1 MLAVTS
7 GHASQLSY
15 TPKTETEKCK
25 ARKGNK
31 HISANA
37 THCLTVSCARPLN
50 SSFRFS
56 ASCSDSWV
64 PRSSCSV
71 FSNSLE
77 TSPSFFVT
85 SSNRWVIMVFC
96 LSVSS
101 SLSLVSF
108 SWVIALAACFSRLS
122 KSLARVWKITTEFY
136 LSSLMFQ
143 CFVPKQLTTMRSKHI
158 KGSKGCYPVGWN
170 TICKFWGQS
179 PLSSYKTTLK
189 QQLNRKED
197 WNKGKQSRLIHNKLY
212 IYLF

>member
-1 MLAVTS
+1 MFSVTS

-15 TPKTETEKCK
+15 TPNTETEKCK
-25 ARKGNK
+25 AHKGNK
-31 HISANA
+31 HSSANA

-85 SSNRWVIMVFC
+85 SSNCWVIIAFC
-96 LSVSS
+96 RSVSS

-122 KSLARVWKITTEFY
+122 KSLARVWKMTTEFY
-136 LSSLMFQ
+136 VSSLY
-143 CFVPKQLTTMRSKHI
+143 VPVLCSQTAYNNEIQTHKRFKRMLFIRVKHNMHI
-158 KGSKGCYPVGWN
+158 FRVIP
-170 TICKFWGQS
+170 FM
-179 PLSSYKTTLK
+179 
-189 QQLNRKED
+189 
-197 WNKGKQSRLIHNKLY
+197 KLQNDN
-212 IYLF
+212 